1 MINKKFYNFTISYN
15 LTLYENLKIYLFQTT
30 SYTLYEVDIVDTE
43 YQ

>member
-30 SYTLYEVDIVDTE
+30 SYTLFYEVDTE